1 MMKKLKMI
9 SGVLFFAL
17 MGANV
22 GANFYGSWAEQIAY
36 SQRGW
41 EAKEGNGKPT
51 IGTVDTDGPATTL
64 RVGDEIVA
72 LKVEPQ
78 GACPLINRRECV
90 APRGTAYK
98 LSVRRGGETLEFE
111 LQTAPKSLSDLFYD
125 FALYLAGLIFL
136 VTGLIVFL
144 LKPDNKQAWLLA
156 LMLGSF
162 TGLITGGIRLAPRS
176 EERRV
181 GKEWRC
187 RGV

>member
-22 GANFYGSWAEQIAY
+22 GAKFYGSWSEQIAY

-41 EAKEGNGKPT
+41 EAKEANGKPT
-51 IGTVDTDGPATTL
+51 IWTVDTDGPATTL

-78 GACPLINRRECV
+78 GACPLNNRRECV

-111 LQTAPKSLSDLFYD
+111 LQTA
-125 FALYLAGLIFL
+125 
-136 VTGLIVFL
+136 
-144 LKPDNKQAWLLA
+144 
-156 LMLGSF
+156 
-162 TGLITGGIRLAPRS
+162 
-176 EERRV
+176 
-181 GKEWRC
+181 
-187 RGV
+187 